1 MLVGVF
7 VAVGVSVG
15 VLVGTFVA
23 VGVGVSV
30 GVLVGTFVAV
40 GVGVSVGVLVGTFVA
55 VGVSVGVLTGVS
67 VGVGVLIGVGVSE
80 GQQPGASTWARDRLS
95 MAAQARPGEPR
106 PSAALAMRKPA
117 APRRARK
124 PRSEMARFTLAP
136 LLTPP
141 HRLGRTLCGTTEPIG
156 ELHHPHNQKSRRLQ
170 RPTIGKKA
178 AAEDSPRML
187 SSAARLS

>member
-1 MLVGVF
+1 VLVGVF
-7 VAVGVSVG
+7 VAVGV
-15 VLVGTFVA
+15 L
-23 VGVGVSV
+23 V

-55 VGVSVGVLTGVS
+55 VGVSVGVLVGTFVAVGVSVGVLTGVS
-67 VGVGVLIGVGVSE
+67 VGVGVLMGVGVSE
-80 GQQPGASTWARDRLS
+80 GQQPGASKGARDRLS

-106 PSAALAMRKPA
+106 SSAALAMRKPA

-124 PRSEMARFTLAP
+124 PSSEMARFTLAL

-141 HRLGRTLCGTTEPIG
+141 HRLGRILCGMTEPIG
-156 ELHHPHNQKSRRLQ
+156 ELHHPHKQKSRRLQ
-170 RPTIGKKA
+170 RPTIGEKA